1 MDEEG
6 KGRIYGYD
14 PVGCV
19 EELNQC
25 SGGAGVTLMQS
36 LLDNQVND
44 FIEPAMFCFSSGFLA
59 RQIVLLCS
67 KIIENFAITQLCLL
81 AVCFGLHLCVYKVWY
96 TGYLISN

>member
-1 MDEEG
+1 MKFSRVMDNLVCFQAGLDHEG

-36 LLDNQVND
+36 LLDNQVKNCV
-44 FIEPAMFCFSSGFLA
+44 ENALFCFSLVFLSCE
-59 RQIVLLCS
+59 IVL
-67 KIIENFAITQLCLL
+67 FITELCLL
-81 AVCFGLHLCVYKVWY
+81 DVSFDLYFCVFKV
-96 TGYLISN
+96 

>member
-1 MDEEG
+1 MDNLVCFQAGLDHEG

-36 LLDNQVND
+36 LLDNQVKN
-44 FIEPAMFCFSSGFLA
+44 FVESAMFCFSSIFFVSRTAFSYRVNL
-59 RQIVLLCS
+59 IVKDMPHHL
-67 KIIENFAITQLCLL
+67 
-81 AVCFGLHLCVYKVWY
+81 GLIL
-96 TGYLISN
+96 

>member
-1 MDEEG
+1 MDNLGRFFVKNPTKIYDFYFQAGLDEQG

-36 LLDNQVND
+36 LLDNQVKN
-44 FIEPAMFCFSSGFLA
+44 FIESAMF
-59 RQIVLLCS
+59 
-67 KIIENFAITQLCLL
+67 
-81 AVCFGLHLCVYKVWY
+81 
-96 TGYLISN
+96 

>member
-44 FIEPAMFCFSSGFLA
+44 FVQLF
-59 RQIVLLCS
+59 VLPLS
-67 KIIENFAITQLCLL
+67 WVF
-81 AVCFGLHLCVYKVWY
+81 
-96 TGYLISN
+96 

>member
-1 MDEEG
+1 MKFLRVMDNLGRFLTKCPTKSYNFLLFFQAGLDEEG

-36 LLDNQVND
+36 LLDNQVKN
-44 FIEPAMFCFSSGFLA
+44 FVEPAIF
-59 RQIVLLCS
+59 
-67 KIIENFAITQLCLL
+67 
-81 AVCFGLHLCVYKVWY
+81 
-96 TGYLISN
+96 

>member
-1 MDEEG
+1 MDEQG

-36 LLDNQVND
+36 LLDNQVKNLVHP
-44 FIEPAMFCFSSGFLA
+44 FVLA
-59 RQIVLLCS
+59 CGIVCPRGCS
-67 KIIENFAITQLCLL
+67 QTTLTR
-81 AVCFGLHLCVYKVWY
+81 VW
-96 TGYLISN
+96 LFF

>member
-1 MDEEG
+1 MKFSRVMDNLGCFFVKNQLKFTIFIFFQAGLDEQG

-36 LLDNQVND
+36 LLDNQVKN
-44 FIEPAMFCFSSGFLA
+44 FYRICN
-59 RQIVLLCS
+59 VL
-67 KIIENFAITQLCLL
+67 F
-81 AVCFGLHLCVYKVWY
+81 
-96 TGYLISN
+96 